1 MLEGRSLPGE
11 RLSAIVPSRPLLR
24 VLFQAAM
31 LGLCAIA
38 GYLAA
43 SWLAGSSDTTSLAK
57 ICAGVDYMD
66 GLQEE
71 FAGDAAD
78 EVREQLKALVEECQ
92 SALRNRAEESD

>member
-1 MLEGRSLPGE
+1 L
-11 RLSAIVPSRPLLR
+11 
-24 VLFQAAM
+24 
-31 LGLCAIA
+31 LCAVA

-43 SWLAGSSDTTSLAK
+43 GWLAGSSDTKTSLAK
-57 ICAGVDYMD
+57 ICAGVDYID

-78 EVREQLKALVEECQ
+78 EVREQLKALVEQCQ